1 MEEQLVLGSSVVEQ
15 FRDPVLLQV
24 EFLVYDLL
32 YFVEQQMIVER
43 HLLIQIIFLFKKVK
57 FLRRPPYNLE
67 LIRKGVICMLNYFL
81 D

>member
-1 MEEQLVLGSSVVEQ
+1 VEEQLVLGSSVVEQ

-43 HLLIQIIFLFKKVK
+43 HLFTQVVHFFNHLQ
-57 FLRRPPYNLE
+57 
-67 LIRKGVICMLNYFL
+67 
-81 D
+81 